1 MAPKSLPHSITPP
14 GLSALF
20 PGRKPALVEQATPSA
35 APPPAASPAPELA
48 KLEPVPPVGE
58 GSATVAAPAPA
69 PVTFEQKLEVV
80 APPVAPAV
88 APTTMPVRSASVR
101 KMSKGV
107 RVTQPEVE
115 GKPKGRHTLVF
126 DETVLEEL
134 SLLAWAENMSVSALA
149 REAFDA
155 YLASRRKAVNQAREL
170 RESFGRKR
178 EAV

>member
-20 PGRKPALVEQATPSA
+20 PSRKPAPVE
-35 APPPAASPAPELA
+35 PAPA
-48 KLEPVPPVGE
+48 SVAPAPVAEPAPQLTKVEAPAPVGE
-58 GSATVAAPAPA
+58 GSAPSAVQAPMISEP
-69 PVTFEQKLEVV
+69 KLEVV
-80 APPVAPAV
+80 APAAEPAAPA
-88 APTTMPVRSASVR
+88 AATPVRSASVR

-155 YLASRRKAVNQAREL
+155 YLATRRKAVNQAREL
-170 RESFGRKR
+170 RESFGRKK
-178 EAV
+178 EAS

>member
-1 MAPKSLPHSITPP
+1 MIS
-14 GLSALF
+14 
-20 PGRKPALVEQATPSA
+20 
-35 APPPAASPAPELA
+35 
-48 KLEPVPPVGE
+48 EP
-58 GSATVAAPAPA
+58 
-69 PVTFEQKLEVV
+69 KLEVV
-80 APPVAPAV
+80 APAAEPAAPA
-88 APTTMPVRSASVR
+88 AATPVRSASVR

-155 YLASRRKAVNQAREL
+155 YLATRRKAVNQAREL
-170 RESFGRKR
+170 RESFGRKK
-178 EAV
+178 EAS